1 MKMNYEELALELKGM
16 SQILSAIAASPFE
29 NPEALDFLSTH
40 LEALAKL
47 VEDDQKQCSCH
58 EHEPKPEHEYEY
70 EYE

>member
-1 MKMNYEELALELKGM
+1 MKMNYEQLALELKGM
-16 SQILSAIAASPFE
+16 SQILSAIASSPFE

-47 VEDDQKQCSCH
+47 VEDDVEECSCH
-58 EHEPKPEHEYEY
+58 EHEHEYEY

>member
-1 MKMNYEELALELKGM
+1 MKMNYEQLALELKGM

-47 VEDDQKQCSCH
+47 VEDDVEKCSCH
-58 EHEPKPEHEYEY
+58 EPEHEYEY
-70 EYE
+70 E

>member
-47 VEDDQKQCSCH
+47 IEVDENQCSCH
-58 EHEPKPEHEYEY
+58 EHKPKHEYEY